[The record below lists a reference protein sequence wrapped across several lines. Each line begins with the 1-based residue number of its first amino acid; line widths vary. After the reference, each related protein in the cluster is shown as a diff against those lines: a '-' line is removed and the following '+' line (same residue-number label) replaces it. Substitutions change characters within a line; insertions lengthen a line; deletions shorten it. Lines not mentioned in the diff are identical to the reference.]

1 MKALFGELQCLHA
14 SLHLTRSRGPAWAK
28 DLLTSGLRICEEEK
42 RAVPRRQGAQGML
55 GDRDVP
61 KTESFML
68 ASKMLLNSVQ
78 ARIKRE
84 PQDPLVPCLLAERGC
99 LTLED
104 PHRHLLPTSSCW
116 RRQLPSLLCLRNC
129 VSPAASVPHPVPS
142 HPTGRAWVVN
152 LSGRLLSAGEPLRTG
167 ALEVSWK
174 LRL

>member
-1 MKALFGELQCLHA
+1 M
-14 SLHLTRSRGPAWAK
+14 
-28 DLLTSGLRICEEEK
+28 GLRICEEK

-61 KTESFML
+61 KTKSFML

-104 PHRHLLPTSSCW
+104 PHWHLLPTSSCW
-116 RRQLPSLLCLRNC
+116 QRQLPSSLCFRNC
-129 VSPAASVPHPVPS
+129 ISPAASVPHPVPS
-142 HPTGRAWVVN
+142 HPPGRAWVVN
-152 LSGRLLSAGEPLRTG
+152 LSRRPLSAGEPLRTG
-167 ALEVSWK
+167 ALEAEALEMGSRFLPWLPMVFPELPTWPAPGVPGAFVCH
-174 LRL
+174 LL